1 MDDQIISRFANI
13 GQILGLKNVKSA
25 FAVLTLGSI
34 WQTGTWFF
42 GSNVRIDLGQWW
54 LAVAALCFLV
64 YLWLILRPENLI
76 RNPRFAEGTRYWGS
90 GYLEDEVRDGVH
102 SAEIARL
109 PYVVHPDSSKT
120 ESSGEPGLAMSMR
133 LKRSTAG
140 RKRWSV
146 NLRYCAGSQG
156 TGRVS

>member
-1 MDDQIISRFANI
+1 MIIPLKKGIRSRFANI

-76 RNPRFAEGTRYWGS
+76 RNPRFAAAGDRHDSGRTTGAPAPESAVRRSRWGGTRPR
-90 GYLEDEVRDGVH
+90 LLRTKVR
-102 SAEIARL
+102 SER
-109 PYVVHPDSSKT
+109 
-120 ESSGEPGLAMSMR
+120 EP
-133 LKRSTAG
+133 
-140 RKRWSV
+140 
-146 NLRYCAGSQG
+146 
-156 TGRVS
+156 